1 MPIIQLIV
9 VLAVIGLLLWLV
21 NTYIP
26 MAEPIKRIINIIVII
41 AVIFWLLNVFGIL
54 DMGPST
60 GYRIGHGHRP

>member
-9 VLAVIGLLLWLV
+9 ILAVIVLLLWLV

-26 MAEPIKRIINIIVII
+26 MAEPIKRVITFCTLLAIIL
-41 AVIFWLLNVFGIL
+41 WLLNVFGIFDL
-54 DMGPST
+54 GT